1 MPLAKAGKAAQGGDP
16 RARRPAIAVV
26 KRGRVGRGVPM
37 GSWFHVRA
45 AASGPASSVR
55 LGRFGVEASVR
66 LDNFGSLC
74 GFLIGLLCWATVA
87 AAQMVGPTPQPQG
100 QSVTPEEAEQVQPEN
115 WAIHGQSTNTWLVQ
129 PGFHSPY
136 QGPQSLNASANARE
150 TVDVT
155 LYAGVRPWQ
164 GAEFWF
170 NPEIDQGF
178 GLSDTFGVAG
188 YVSGEAYKV
197 GRVNPYV
204 LFQRAF
210 LRQTIDL
217 GGDTEKLDADLNQL
231 AGTQTAN
238 RLVFTIGK
246 YSIVDIFDTNKYAHD
261 PRNDFL
267 NWSIIDGGAFDYAAN
282 SWGFTYGAAAEWYQ
296 DWWTVRTGVFDL
308 SIQPNTANLSPGI
321 RQGQFVTELEERHN
335 LWDQPGK
342 LKFLSWLT
350 WGDLGTYSD
359 ALSLAAATGTTP
371 STADV
376 RSFRTKY
383 GLGLNL
389 EQQLTTDLG
398 AFARASMAQAGVEEV
413 DFTDINQSLS
423 AGLSLAGTR
432 WGRPDDTVGLA
443 GVVNRISHQAKLYFA
458 AGGLGGIIGDGQLP
472 NAGPEQ
478 ILEAYYSV
486 PVFSFAHVT
495 ADYQFI
501 NNPAY
506 NRDRGPVSVFGFRIH
521 VQF

>member
-1 MPLAKAGKAAQGGDP
+1 VSAS
-16 RARRPAIAVV
+16 RPH
-26 KRGRVGRGVPM
+26 R
-37 GSWFHVRA
+37 
-45 AASGPASSVR
+45 PASSVR
-55 LGRFGVEASVR
+55 FDRFGVEANMR
-66 LDNFGSLC
+66 MRTFGYFC
-74 GFLIGLLCWATVA
+74 GFSIGLLCWATA
-87 AAQMVGPTPQPQG
+87 CAAQMVGPTPQPSG
-100 QSVTPEEAEQVQPEN
+100 VPVTPEEAAQVEPET
-115 WAIHGQSTNTWLVQ
+115 WAIHGQGTNTWLLQ
-129 PGFHSPY
+129 PAFRSPY
-136 QGPQSLNASANARE
+136 QGPQSLTASTNARE
-150 TVDVT
+150 TVDLT
-155 LYAGVRPWQ
+155 LYAGVRPWS

-197 GRVNPYV
+197 GRVHPYV
-204 LFQRAF
+204 VFQRAF

-217 GGDTEKLDADLNQL
+217 GGDTEKLDPDLNQL
-231 AGTQTAN
+231 GGTQTAD

-246 YSIVDIFDTNKYAHD
+246 FSIVDVFDTNKYAHD

-296 DWWTVRTGVFDL
+296 NWWTVRTGVFDL
-308 SIQPNTANLSPGI
+308 SVQPNSANLSPNTG
-321 RQGQFVTELEERHN
+321 QGQWVTELEERHS

-342 LKFLSWLT
+342 LKFLYWLSW
-350 WGDLGTYSD
+350 GNLGTYTD
-359 ALSLAAATGTTP
+359 ALALSAASGTTP
-371 STADV
+371 STAAV

-389 EQQLTTDLG
+389 EQQLTADLG
-398 AFARASMAQAGVEEV
+398 IFARASLSQGSVEEI

-423 AGLSLAGTR
+423 AGLSLNGTR

-443 GVVNRISHQAKLYFA
+443 GVVNRISHDAKLYFA

-478 ILEAYYSV
+478 ILEAYYSL

-506 NRDRGPVSVFGFRIH
+506 NRDRGPVSVLGLRVHLEF
-521 VQF
+521 